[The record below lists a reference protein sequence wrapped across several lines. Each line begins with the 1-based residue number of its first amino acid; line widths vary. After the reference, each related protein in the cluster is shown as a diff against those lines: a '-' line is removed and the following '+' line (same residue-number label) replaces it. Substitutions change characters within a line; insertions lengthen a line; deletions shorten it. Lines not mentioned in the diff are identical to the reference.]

1 MTVSVTLTSPPD
13 DELVSKWPEY
23 IRRVASL
30 LDDIYTTISGL
41 AITDVALVDGQNI
54 LEVGNHLADVA
65 VEIVFLSCES
75 GSADIEYISE
85 GSNGQLK
92 FFIINTTNIKLSN
105 DSNISLNQTYSNEFE
120 SAIHDMIAFVNL
132 DGNPDLGVDGTWREI
147 LRNLAV

>member
-13 DELVSKWPEY
+13 DEPVSKWPEY

-30 LDDIYTTISGL
+30 LDDLTTAISGL
-41 AITDVALVDGQNI
+41 SITDIDLSDGQSI

-65 VEIVFLSCES
+65 VEVVFLSCDS
-75 GSADIEYISE
+75 GSADIKDISG

-92 FFIINTTNIKLSN
+92 FFIIKTTNIKLSN
-105 DSNISLNQTYSNEFE
+105 DSNIILNQTYSNEFE
-120 SAIHDMIAFVNL
+120 PVIHDMIAFVNIA
-132 DGNPDLGVDGTWREI
+132 GNPDTDTDGTWREI